1 MMIGTTF
8 LVIAGLIIAV
18 WMVIE
23 LKRFKHKIFALF
35 LIGLILFAYISSTI
49 VFKGQDINFKSA
61 SGLSKASN
69 LYFTWLGSFFGNVKT
84 ATGNVI
90 KMDWGSK
97 NALEN
102 STND

>member
-1 MMIGTTF
+1 M
-8 LVIAGLIIAV
+8 L
-18 WMVIE
+18 IE
-23 LKRFKHKIFALF
+23 LKRFKHKVFAIF
-35 LIGLILFAYISSTI
+35 LICLILFAYISSTI

-69 LYFTWLGSFFGNVKT
+69 LYFAWLGSFFGNVKT

-97 NALEN
+97 NAPEN